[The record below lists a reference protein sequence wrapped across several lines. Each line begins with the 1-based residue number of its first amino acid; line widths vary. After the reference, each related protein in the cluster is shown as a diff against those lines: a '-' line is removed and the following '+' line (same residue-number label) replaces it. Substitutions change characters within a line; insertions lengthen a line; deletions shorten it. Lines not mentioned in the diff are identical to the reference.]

1 MQCIECLRGF
11 HAICGEPCCCNNNS
25 SDSDSVSRSS
35 DSPDEDGRT
44 RDQSRQD
51 RQSSAL
57 FVYDTSDPEEDWRV
71 SEGNAKRGKRDAS
84 LKDQQSTG
92 RKRAAK
98 LFPLDRSAPCEW
110 AAASESNPC
119 GGGKHPLTFGCENL
133 QSHRHHGPDKNTLNN
148 EEGNVHRICSFH
160 HNWWHAKND
169 EEYDPR
175 NPHGHEE

>member
-1 MQCIECLRGF
+1 MRCVECLRGF
-11 HAICGEPCCCNNNS
+11 HAVCGEPCCCSSNS
-25 SDSDSVSRSS
+25 SDPDSVSGDAGFESRHTATRAYDIS
-35 DSPDEDGRT
+35 DS
-44 RDQSRQD
+44 
-51 RQSSAL
+51 
-57 FVYDTSDPEEDWRV
+57 EEDWRV

-98 LFPLDRSAPCEW
+98 LFPLDHNAPCEW
-110 AAASESNPC
+110 ATASGSNPC

-148 EEGNVHRICSFH
+148 EKGNVHRICSFH

-175 NPHGHEE
+175 NPHAHEE